1 MGKPMSKNLLKAGYH
16 VAVFNR
22 SRPAMDELRDAG
34 AEVCENS
41 RGVAARS
48 DIVITIVP
56 DAPDVRDVLLGPS
69 GVIQSA
75 KRGLIVIDMST
86 ISPSEEREI
95 ARRLADR
102 EVRYLDAPVTGGQ
115 EGAVNAT
122 LSIMV
127 GGDRETLDKCMDVL
141 KAMGRK
147 ITYVGPT
154 GSGQVAKACN
164 QLIIALTYQGVGEA
178 LVMGTKMG
186 LDPAIIVEA
195 IKDGAARC
203 WVLDARAPRVIERQF
218 APGFKARHHLKDLRI
233 VRELIRQ
240 QNLKLP
246 GSDMAYQMFD
256 ELVNVKNRGDDDN
269 SSVMTVIE
277 DMNGVIIQRKAKS
290 S

>member
-1 MGKPMSKNLLKAGYH
+1 MSRNLLKAGYH

-22 SRPAMDELRDAG
+22 SKPAMEELREAG
-34 AEVCENS
+34 AEVCES
-41 RGVAARS
+41 SSDVAAKS

-56 DAPDVRDVLLGPS
+56 DSPDVREVLLGPS

-75 KRGLIVIDMST
+75 RRGMIVVDMST
-86 ISPSEEREI
+86 ISPAAEREI
-95 ARRLADR
+95 ARRFADR
-102 EVRYLDAPVTGGQ
+102 GVRYLDAPVTGGQ

-127 GGDRETLDKCMDVL
+127 GGDKETLDKCIDVL

-147 ITYVGPT
+147 VTYVGPI
-154 GSGQVAKACN
+154 GSGQVVKACN
-164 QLIIALTYQGVGEA
+164 QIIIALTYEGVGEA

-186 LDPAIIVEA
+186 IDPSIIVEA

-233 VRELIRQ
+233 VRELIGEL
-240 QNLKLP
+240 NLKLP
-246 GSDMAYQMFD
+246 GSNLAYQMFD
-256 ELVNVKNRGDDDN
+256 ELVNEKNRGDYDN
-269 SSVMTVIE
+269 SGVMTVIE
-277 DMNGVIIQRKAKS
+277 DMNGVVIQRKAKIS
-290 S
+290 